1 MFLTATTSR
10 EVSQMLVSA
19 SSEWELG
26 RESWAVSLALRVRTW
41 TECPEDNLRELM
53 WDSNPN
59 PGMPER
65 QEKKKKKKKKP
76 LLQMEQRIERYQR
89 SISPLPYRTLPPQWQ
104 RGRCSTA
111 RATRQWAAAISS
123 PETTSATKLSA
134 GSQLLTMSSWDPG
147 WFTSARSVT
156 AWDQLPRGDTWH
168 TWETKQFG
176 PGRFIKCKL
185 HLG

>member
-26 RESWAVSLALRVRTW
+26 REAWAVSLAFRVRTW
-41 TECPEDNLRELM
+41 IECPEDNLRELM

-59 PGMPER
+59 HGMPER
-65 QEKKKKKKKKP
+65 PNKQTKL
-76 LLQMEQRIERYQR
+76 LLQMEQRIEWYQR

-111 RATRQWAAAISS
+111 RATRQGAAAISS
-123 PETTSATKLSA
+123 PETTSTTKLSA
-134 GSQLLTMSSWDPG
+134 GSQLLTMSLWDPG
-147 WFTSARSVT
+147 RFTLPGVSQPEISSLEET
-156 AWDQLPRGDTWH
+156 HGTPGKPSSWDQGDHKMQALPGIIFT
-168 TWETKQFG
+168 
-176 PGRFIKCKL
+176 
-185 HLG
+185 